1 MKSNPKTLTCNWR
14 KKDREEEK
22 KRRRGER
29 EDETYKA
36 AKSFE
41 QSPSGDWRSPIA
53 AAMLTAPPL
62 GRLPFMTYAH
72 FSDFFYPLP
81 HCHSHTHAT
90 YMYHFHYPL
99 PPSSVDV
106 INRSPLKAL

>member
-1 MKSNPKTLTCNWR
+1 MKSNPKTLMCNWR

-41 QSPSGDWRSPIA
+41 QSPSGGDWRSPIA
-53 AAMLTAPPL
+53 TMLRPYPRDDHPRASTITSREREDFKGGGK
-62 GRLPFMTYAH
+62 GR
-72 FSDFFYPLP
+72 
-81 HCHSHTHAT
+81 
-90 YMYHFHYPL
+90 
-99 PPSSVDV
+99 VV
-106 INRSPLKAL
+106 GV